1 MEAWRKRKRE
11 PAPPG
16 CISVSI
22 FFPRFLP
29 TPCACVQRGDSRG
42 RCDPTERWR
51 QPPKPDLRR
60 SSSLSPGRSCK
71 SSKCRVHARRQR
83 GRDAPRRWLRQCHR
97 EVSRPQH
104 ASNTRPCVASRQ
116 WQAEQNETTRDR
128 GGSRR
133 RERGERTPKHSS
145 NLLPTPVRQCIC
157 VQKKRFS
164 VSSRKDILYIGIRYR
179 RCGDSRT
186 KKRGYSS
193 LSVMASPSVSVS
205 ALATAPASASVS
217 ISASTSV
224 LTSAPATSTAQNYQE
239 VLETNCRFCKT
250 PKSAHKSAKL
260 DIKAGCKVC
269 GSFPFFIANI
279 LKM

>member
-60 SSSLSPGRSCK
+60 SSSFSPGRSCK
-71 SSKCRVHARRQR
+71 SSKSQVHARRQR
-83 GRDAPRRWLRQCHR
+83 GRDAPRRWLRRCHR
-97 EVSRPQH
+97 ETSRPQH

-128 GGSRR
+128 RL
-133 RERGERTPKHSS
+133 PKA
-145 NLLPTPVRQCIC
+145 TA
-157 VQKKRFS
+157 
-164 VSSRKDILYIGIRYR
+164 
-179 RCGDSRT
+179 
-186 KKRGYSS
+186 S
-193 LSVMASPSVSVS
+193 LSTTTKRQGWRF
-205 ALATAPASASVS
+205 TAEGARRTHS
-217 ISASTSV
+217 
-224 LTSAPATSTAQNYQE
+224 
-239 VLETNCRFCKT
+239 KT
-250 PKSAHKSAKL
+250 
-260 DIKAGCKVC
+260 
-269 GSFPFFIANI
+269 
-279 LKM
+279 

>member
-29 TPCACVQRGDSRG
+29 TPCACVQRGDSRR
-42 RCDPTERWR
+42 RCAPTERWR

-60 SSSLSPGRSCK
+60 SSSFSPGQSCK

-97 EVSRPQH
+97 ETSRPQH

-128 GGSRR
+128 RLTKATASLLRSPRPQNAKAGGSRR

-157 VQKKRFS
+157 VQKNAFRS
-164 VSSRKDILYIGIRYR
+164 VQERTYYI
-179 RCGDSRT
+179 
-186 KKRGYSS
+186 
-193 LSVMASPSVSVS
+193 
-205 ALATAPASASVS
+205 
-217 ISASTSV
+217 
-224 LTSAPATSTAQNYQE
+224 
-239 VLETNCRFCKT
+239 
-250 PKSAHKSAKL
+250 
-260 DIKAGCKVC
+260 
-269 GSFPFFIANI
+269 
-279 LKM
+279 